1 MSQFCL
7 FVFVLQPDSFW
18 IKLNTQALA
27 LVSKPTCH
35 NYDSS
40 QFCLFLHLRLTALVQ
55 NQRHTQYSSD
65 VCLFFRLGLRV
76 TVIVQK
82 RHSGFSSLQTSQHV
96 KTRQISVR
104 CFVILLLT
112 VWVEKGHTGFR
123 TNKPTRHSFT
133 NDTSYYYSP
142 GLYISSPVVAIFL
155 VAAWAT
161 TTNPSLDQ
169 TDRFTNTVL
178 REMFDLGNTAH
189 AALIKRKFFS
199 PSPFC
204 EHLLFWSCVKNQRTR
219 RHKTNQQKPSLDW
232 ITWSW
237 NTWCVY
243 TDLENHKDTAG
254 MCHNVTC

>member
-18 IKLNTQALA
+18 IKLNTALA

-65 VCLFFRLGLRV
+65 VCLFFRLGLHV

-104 CFVILLLT
+104 CFVIVFFLQSELRKDIPALEQT
-112 VWVEKGHTGFR
+112 SQHAIRSQT
-123 TNKPTRHSFT
+123 TRHIT
-133 NDTSYYYSP
+133 TRQV
-142 GLYISSPVVAIFL
+142 YISFRL
-155 VAAWAT
+155 
-161 TTNPSLDQ
+161 SLLFCD
-169 TDRFTNTVL
+169 
-178 REMFDLGNTAH
+178 
-189 AALIKRKFFS
+189 FFS
-199 PSPFC
+199 GCMGNNNKSFLGPD
-204 EHLLFWSCVKNQRTR
+204 WQI
-219 RHKTNQQKPSLDW
+219 HKHSAARDVWFGKYCPCSA
-232 ITWSW
+232 
-237 NTWCVY
+237 Y
-243 TDLENHKDTAG
+243 
-254 MCHNVTC
+254 